1 MPSTSIDA
9 LASAPVAQLL
19 TSDGPGPGAP
29 AWVVSLGHE
38 LYVRSAPGLGGTWP
52 GGGRARVR
60 VAGAE
65 HPVTLAEVAPEV
77 HDLLDDAYR
86 ATYGRCG
93 PDKVSALVSDGAA
106 AATFRLS
113 PRRATLWERTVPLLD
128 AAESWWRRLRAPA
141 TDRTS
146 EALCPSC

>member
-9 LASAPVAQLL
+9 LSTLPVAQLL

-38 LYVRSAPGLGGTWP
+38 LYVRSAPGAGWMRP
-52 GGGRARVR
+52 AGGRARVR
-60 VAGAE
+60 VAGEE

-86 ATYGRCG
+86 AKYGRCG
-93 PDKVSALVSDGAA
+93 PEKVSALVSDAAA

-113 PRRATLWERTVPLLD
+113 PRPATLWERTVPLLD
-128 AAESWWRRLRAPA
+128 AVVSWWARVRTVRRTRSAQVP
-141 TDRTS
+141 
-146 EALCPSC
+146 CPTC